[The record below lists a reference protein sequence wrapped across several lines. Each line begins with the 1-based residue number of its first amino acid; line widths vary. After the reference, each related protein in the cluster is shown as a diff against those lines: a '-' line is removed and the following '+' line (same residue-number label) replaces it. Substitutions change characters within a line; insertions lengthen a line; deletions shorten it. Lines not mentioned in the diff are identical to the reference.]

1 MFMILCISSATFSLF
16 PGFCSLFAIYMYL
29 EFSTYFESLGWCS
42 ELKLSEKICFTD
54 FPVSISDFTL
64 CFATGDVLIYSW
76 FGQPKTDAAA
86 NIAPADENA
95 LFVAASLQASSYHEA
110 RRRQSYLFIL
120 LIGKISVFWFVL
132 TSSHDPLCFY
142 GLTKENVDWL
152 AKLWIHDL
160 LFWEPMVYLVF
171 RTNNNFF
178 K

>member
-1 MFMILCISSATFSLF
+1 
-16 PGFCSLFAIYMYL
+16 
-29 EFSTYFESLGWCS
+29 
-42 ELKLSEKICFTD
+42 
-54 FPVSISDFTL
+54 
-64 CFATGDVLIYSW
+64 
-76 FGQPKTDAAA
+76 
-86 NIAPADENA
+86 
-95 LFVAASLQASSYHEA
+95 
-110 RRRQSYLFIL
+110 LFIL